1 MEYKVNVGNNLIYC
15 RNLPI
20 FEKNYKMSKIDD
32 IIMEF
37 ASNYLEFNADDVYDY
52 CQTREKTTL
61 PYIRKVLMRLVNN
74 GKLIRPSRGVYL
86 KPDKGVFRPL
96 VSRDVM
102 EIYQTLKHKYPFTKV
117 CIYEGPWISPLLHH
131 IASNQTIYVEVEK
144 DASEFVFDYLKA
156 DGVKAFYKPDQ
167 DMVYRYINLD
177 ERNVFVKNLVSEAPL
192 QKIEGILVSTLEK
205 ILVDIYCDQ
214 DFSYLL
220 GSEYERIAENA
231 MTIFNINKTKLLR
244 YAKRRGVK
252 EELEKIYNEL

>member
-1 MEYKVNVGNNLIYC
+1 
-15 RNLPI
+15 
-20 FEKNYKMSKIDD
+20 MSRIDD

-37 ASNYLEFNADDVYDY
+37 ASNHLEFNADDAFEY
-52 CQTREKTTL
+52 CLTKEKSTL

-86 KPDKGVFRPL
+86 KPDKGVFRPQ
-96 VSRDVM
+96 VSRDVR
-102 EIYQTLKHKYPFTKV
+102 EIYQTLKSKYPFTKICV
-117 CIYEGPWISPLLHH
+117 YEGPWISPLLHH
-131 IASNQTIYVEVEK
+131 IASNQTIYIEVEK
-144 DASEFVFDYLKA
+144 DASEFVFDNLKA
-156 DGVKAFYKPDQ
+156 GGVKAFYKPDQ

-214 DFSYLL
+214 DFSYLQ